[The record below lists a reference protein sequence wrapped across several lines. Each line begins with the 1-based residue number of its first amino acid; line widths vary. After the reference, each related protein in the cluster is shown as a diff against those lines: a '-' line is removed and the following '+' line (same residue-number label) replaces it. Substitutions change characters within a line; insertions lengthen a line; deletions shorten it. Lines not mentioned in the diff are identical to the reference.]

1 MSTLK
6 FTLNGK
12 PATANAGDTI
22 LDAATAAGYF
32 IPTLCHSE
40 ELKPFA
46 SCFVCAV
53 EVEGRPTL
61 VPSCST
67 EVLEGVVVNTENE
80 RVQGARKTCLD
91 LLLSDHVG
99 DCLGPCMT
107 SCPAGIDI
115 PGFVNHIASGRDR
128 EALELIHN
136 NMPLAGCLG
145 RVCTRPCEEGCRRQL
160 VEEPIAI
167 CQLKRFPADQA
178 VSNGWKPAAP
188 AGLLFSKDRKTSGVQ
203 AQPAGKKVAVVGAGP
218 AGLSAAFYLQMFG
231 IDCTVFDAHE
241 APGGMIRFGI
251 PSYRLPRDII
261 DGEVAAIE
269 ELGATFKYNT
279 KLGEDVSLDQLRE
292 EYDAVFLGL
301 GAQMASGMRTPGEEL
316 DGVQSG
322 IEFLAKVSRDETLP
336 IGRNVVIVGGGNTAI
351 DAARTALRLGAEK
364 VSILYRRARE
374 QMPAWD
380 EEIDAALEEGV
391 RLETLAAPVKIEPGG
406 DKLALTCVRMQLG
419 EPDDSGR
426 RSPVPVEGSE
436 FTTEFDDII
445 AAIGQNVDASMA
457 PGMELTAWG
466 SIVADEQNGRTAIDN
481 VFAGGDCVTGADIA
495 VNAVAAGRRAALA
508 INQSLRGEAVV
519 GDPMSYNHT
528 MGGLDQIPAAVTE
541 PFGKEK
547 RIPMPHLDAKKR
559 ATNFEEV
566 ETGFTEEMARAE
578 ALRCMECGCRDAH
591 ECSLR
596 DFATLFGA
604 DADQFAGSRRDYRR
618 DDSHELLVYEEH
630 KCIQCGS
637 CVRACDE
644 LFNSPCLGFTG
655 RGFDA
660 RIKPALDRQMVLI
673 NNDELPRLVDYC
685 PVGALTL
692 KTDPV
697 ATLEPDAFL
706 NPKEDGHENI

>member
-1 MSTLK
+1 MIN

-22 LDAATAAGYF
+22 LDAAKAAGYF
-32 IPTLCHSE
+32 IPTFCHSE

-53 EVEGRPTL
+53 EVEGRRTL
-61 VPSCST
+61 IPSCST
-67 EVLEGVVVNTENE
+67 DVAEGMVVNTENE
-80 RVQGARKTCLD
+80 RVKSARKTCLD

-115 PGFVNHIASGRDR
+115 PGFVSHIAKGEDF
-128 EALELIHN
+128 EALKLIAN
-136 NMPLAGCLG
+136 NMPLAGSLG

-178 VSNGWKPAAP
+178 AAKGWNLSPTKLPN
-188 AGLLFSKDRKTSGVQ
+188 L
-203 AQPAGKKVAVVGAGP
+203 GKKVAIVGAGP
-218 AGLSAAFYLQMFG
+218 AGLSAAYYLQMFG
-231 IDCTVFDAHE
+231 ADCTIFDAHE
-241 APGGMIRFGI
+241 APGGMIRYGI
-251 PSYRLPRDII
+251 PSYRLPRHVI
-261 DGEVAAIE
+261 DGEADAIAA
-269 ELGATFKYNT
+269 LGATFKYNT
-279 KLGEDVSLDQLRE
+279 KLGTDVSLEELQS

-301 GAQMASGMRTPGEEL
+301 GAQKASGMRTPGEEL

-322 IEFLAKVSRDETLP
+322 IEFLGNVSRDESLP
-336 IGRNVVIVGGGNTAI
+336 IGKIVVVVGGGNTAI
-351 DAARTALRLGAEK
+351 DAARTALRLGADK

-374 QMPAWD
+374 QMPAWA
-380 EEIDAALEEGV
+380 EEIDAALDEGV
-391 RLETLAAPVKIEPGG
+391 LLETLAAPVKIESANG
-406 DKLALTCVRMQLG
+406 KLALSCIRMELG

-426 RSPVPVEGSE
+426 RRPVPIEGSE
-436 FTTEFDDII
+436 FTTEVDDII

-466 SIVADEQNGRTAIDN
+466 SIQADEQTGQTALDN

-495 VNAVAAGRRAALA
+495 VNAVAAGRRAAFA
-508 INQSLRGEAVV
+508 INQFLRGDAVV
-519 GDPMSYNHT
+519 GDPKSYNHS
-528 MGGLDQIPAAVTE
+528 MGELDEIPAEVIE
-541 PFGKEK
+541 PFTKEK

-566 ETGFTEEMARAE
+566 ETGFTEEMARTE
-578 ALRCMECGCRDAH
+578 AARCMECGCRDAS

-596 DFATLFGA
+596 DFATMF
-604 DADQFAGSRRDYRR
+604 DASAERFAGDRRSYRR
-618 DDSHELLVYEEH
+618 DDSHEVLVYEEH
-630 KCIQCGS
+630 KCIQCGC
-637 CVRACDE
+637 CVRVCDE
-644 LFNSPCLGFTG
+644 LLNKPSVGFVG

-660 RIKPALDRQMVLI
+660 RIKPALDRRLVLI
-673 NNDELPRLVDYC
+673 NNDELPKLAEYC

-697 ATLEPDAFL
+697 ATLEPEAFL
-706 NPKEDGHENI
+706 NPKEA